1 MFLSTKNL
9 SYEPNKYDILRN
21 QYHIE

>member
-1 MFLSTKNL
+1 MFLSTKNS
-9 SYEPNKYDILRN
+9 SYEPNKYDILKY